1 MSGRDRK
8 NNLKALFSAG
18 PIYAAAPETKAMGFA
33 EGEPSPFEEAPASYP
48 PSEAGRTA
56 SGAVKAM
63 GISLNAITQ
72 EAEEAR
78 ALRAALDKG
87 DRVVSL
93 DPERIAASFI
103 ADRMTGEEEDDADF
117 AALLDSF
124 RETGQQV
131 PILVRPLEDGEKTYQ
146 VAYGHRRLKAARR
159 LGMPVKAIIRS
170 LSDEELILAQG
181 KENAERRNLS
191 FIEKA
196 LFAKALS
203 ARGFSR
209 KVIGEA
215 LGGLKKDEM
224 SRLAKVTDH
233 VPENLIHRIGPAPK
247 IGRERWLALAEMF
260 ETGIGSEPV
269 KAWDETGRKGFASL
283 PSELRFQRVFAR
295 LASRLAP
302 PKPEPTVIA
311 AADGAMLARLDRKEK
326 ALKITFAE
334 APDDALLEALGTFLK
349 ERLSAGDGGL
359 EK

>member
-1 MSGRDRK
+1 MTGRDRK

-18 PIYAAAPETKAMGFA
+18 PVHPPAPEIKSMGFA
-33 EGEPSPFEEAPASYP
+33 ESEPAPFEEAPAAYP
-48 PSEAGRTA
+48 QAEGGRAA

-63 GISLNAITQ
+63 GLSLNAIAR

-78 ALRAALDKG
+78 ALRTALEQG
-87 DRVVSL
+87 ERVVLL
-93 DPERIAASFI
+93 DPALISASFVS
-103 ADRMTGEEEDDADF
+103 DRLTPDEEDDPDF

-124 RETGQQV
+124 RDSGQQV
-131 PILVRPLEDGEKTYQ
+131 PILVRPLEGEETRYQ

-159 LGMPVKAIIRS
+159 LSLPVKAIIRS

-247 IGRERWLALAEMF
+247 IGRERWLALADMF
-260 ETGIGSEPV
+260 ENGIGSEPV

-283 PSELRFQRVFAR
+283 PSEVRFQRVFAR

-311 AADGAMLARLDRKEK
+311 AADGAVLARLDRKEK
-326 ALKITFAE
+326 ALKISFAE

-349 ERLSAGDGGL
+349 ARLTARDGGA